1 MSDMTV
7 CPVASRH
14 SFFDSFT
21 VTKAIEQF
29 EKLLSGKQTDNEWKS
44 PPCGGDPA
52 ATSAKKSHK
61 KENSLL
67 KFLALN
73 ALELSAPASDVLLR
87 NNNNASTT
95 TAATAA
101 TGGTTVASDVEARVK
116 SAETVAAAQ
125 SSGGACRTTAG
136 GVVQQQPQQQS
147 WFQLSGHPDCFA
159 PAGLGTIWK
168 KCSGGTERD
177 VYEALSN
184 EPSLRDIVPKY
195 YREVEYNGQTFI
207 ELQDLLFG
215 FRDPNVMDI
224 KMGTRTFLE
233 SEVKNTSARQDL
245 YLKMI
250 SVDPDAPNIEERKLQ
265 AVTKLRYMQF
275 REQQSSTCSHGF
287 RIEAMKFRG
296 SPPVTDLKT
305 VKSDEE
311 VNNTLALFLGD
322 RHDIKQRLIVRLN
335 DIRSKLDRSHYF
347 KTHEIV
353 GSSILIIYDDTK
365 VGAWLIDFAK
375 TRHVPEN
382 VVLTHRQPWVPGNHE
397 EGFLFGL
404 DHLIESTENLHT
416 PVSKDSVATSNSIKV
431 ET

>member
-1 MSDMTV
+1 MCFWNLVTMGPRRQWQRFCETKRRRRGCSD
-7 CPVASRH
+7 S
-14 SFFDSFT
+14 
-21 VTKAIEQF
+21 
-29 EKLLSGKQTDNEWKS
+29 SGNEFALHQQQTDNEWKNS
-44 PPCGGDPA
+44 QCDSV
-52 ATSAKKSHK
+52 TNSKKSHK

-87 NNNNASTT
+87 KTYTT
-95 TAATAA
+95 T
-101 TGGTTVASDVEARVK
+101 GKIDSEDRVK
-116 SAETVAAAQ
+116 SQESISVQ
-125 SSGGACRTTAG
+125 SGTCKTTASI
-136 GVVQQQPQQQS
+136 QQQS

-184 EPSLRDIVPKY
+184 EPSLQDIVPKY

-207 ELQDLLFG
+207 ELQDLLYG

-233 SEVKNTSARQDL
+233 SEVKNTSARHDL
-245 YLKMI
+245 YLKMVA
-250 SVDPDAPNIEERKLQ
+250 VDSEAPNAEEHKLQ

-275 REQQSSTCSHGF
+275 REEQSSTCSHGF

-322 RHDIKQRLIVRLN
+322 RHDIKQRLVARLN
-335 DIRSKLDRSHYF
+335 EIRSKLDRSHYF

-375 TRHVPEN
+375 TRPVPEN
-382 VVLTHRQPWVPGNHE
+382 MVLTHRQPWVPGNHE

-416 PVSKDSVATSNSIKV
+416 PISKDSVAPSSSIKV
-431 ET
+431 EN

>member
-1 MSDMTV
+1 MCFWNLVTMGPRRQWQRFCETKRQRHGCAGSDGDEI
-7 CPVASRH
+7 ALH
-14 SFFDSFT
+14 
-21 VTKAIEQF
+21 QQ
-29 EKLLSGKQTDNEWKS
+29 QTENEWKNS
-44 PPCGGDPA
+44 QCN
-52 ATSAKKSHK
+52 TVTSSAKKNHK

-87 NNNNASTT
+87 NNSTNTAGTATDSEVRNAVKSQETVTSNVQSTT
-95 TAATAA
+95 CRS
-101 TGGTTVASDVEARVK
+101 AS
-116 SAETVAAAQ
+116 
-125 SSGGACRTTAG
+125 
-136 GVVQQQPQQQS
+136 QQQS

-168 KCSGGTERD
+168 KCSGGTEKD

-184 EPSLRDIVPKY
+184 EPSLQDIVPKY

-207 ELQDLLFG
+207 ELQDLLYG

-233 SEVKNTSARQDL
+233 SEVKNSSARPDL

-250 SVDPDAPNIEERKLQ
+250 AVDPEAPNSEERKLQ

-275 REQQSSTCSHGF
+275 REEQSSTCSHGF

-322 RHDIKQRLIVRLN
+322 RHDIKQRLVVRLN
-335 DIRSKLDRSHYF
+335 EIRSKLDRSHYF

-365 VGAWLIDFAK
+365 IGAWLIDFAK
-375 TRHVPEN
+375 TRQVPEHT
-382 VVLTHRQPWVPGNHE
+382 VLTHRRPWVPGNHE

-416 PVSKDSVATSNSIKV
+416 PVSKDSVAPSSSIKV

>member
-1 MSDMTV
+1 MVKYRFLRFCTCNAAS
-7 CPVASRH
+7 PVTNS
-14 SFFDSFT
+14 
-21 VTKAIEQF
+21 
-29 EKLLSGKQTDNEWKS
+29 KQTESEWKS
-44 PPCGGDPA
+44 NQCNAVP
-52 ATSAKKSHK
+52 SSKKNHK

-87 NNNNASTT
+87 NNTT
-95 TAATAA
+95 TNIYGETE
-101 TGGTTVASDVEARVK
+101 TRVKYRETTVSPTQSTGTCRASA
-116 SAETVAAAQ
+116 
-125 SSGGACRTTAG
+125 
-136 GVVQQQPQQQS
+136 PQQQS

-168 KCSGGTERD
+168 KCNGGTERD
-177 VYEALSN
+177 VYEALSK
-184 EPSLRDIVPKY
+184 EPSLQDIVPKY

-207 ELQDLLFG
+207 EMQDLLYG

-233 SEVKNTSARQDL
+233 SEVQNTTARKDL

-250 SVDPDAPNIEERKLQ
+250 AVDPEAPNSEERELQ

-275 REQQSSTCSHGF
+275 REEQSSTCSHGF

-305 VKSDEE
+305 VKSNEE

-322 RHDIKQRLIVRLN
+322 RPDIRHRLVARLN
-335 DIRSKLDRSHYF
+335 EIRSKLDRSQYF

-404 DHLIESTENLHT
+404 DHLIEATENLQI
-416 PVSKDSVATSNSIKV
+416 PSAMDSLAASSSIKV